1 MRIEVTNKTVS
12 EVNQMLANISE
23 HLDAG
28 IDRIQDYVF
37 IVY

>member
-23 HLDAG
+23 NIDASLE
-28 IDRIQDYVF
+28 RIQDK
-37 IVY
+37 VYLTY